1 MPGLKFLSDCLPGRD
16 PIRPIKNQVSRATRT
31 VANARLA
38 TSDCARKQLT
48 SPCPSPS
55 VSDIPTL
62 TRSAPLTIADGAC
75 VLAPSPE
82 AALTAHSRRPKLM
95 FLLSRN
101 RPSSFIVAA
110 SASACASSASC
121 SVASKSRRRASR
133 AATVSAL
140 PAQELAQVAEG
151 GVGGV
156 LAIFGVAGGL
166 AAVSALSAARIEQR
180 VDEAIAKAES
190 YGIDLTD
197 LYYDFDVPGDQYPFG
212 DGEDW
217 MPASWKPPKTG
228 DSKYLPTK
236 MLGQIQIRTNQY
248 EAIEKC
254 KAAGIDIEDLCV
266 PFEGYEG
273 EFDTN
278 AKRLIEMRKR
288 LEAAGK

>member
-1 MPGLKFLSDCLPGRD
+1 
-16 PIRPIKNQVSRATRT
+16 
-31 VANARLA
+31 
-38 TSDCARKQLT
+38 
-48 SPCPSPS
+48 
-55 VSDIPTL
+55 
-62 TRSAPLTIADGAC
+62 
-75 VLAPSPE
+75 
-82 AALTAHSRRPKLM
+82 
-95 FLLSRN
+95 
-101 RPSSFIVAA
+101 
-110 SASACASSASC
+110 
-121 SVASKSRRRASR
+121 
-133 AATVSAL
+133 
-140 PAQELAQVAEG
+140 
-151 GVGGV
+151 
-156 LAIFGVAGGL
+156 
-166 AAVSALSAARIEQR
+166 
-180 VDEAIAKAES
+180 VDDAIAKAES

>member
-1 MPGLKFLSDCLPGRD
+1 
-16 PIRPIKNQVSRATRT
+16 
-31 VANARLA
+31 
-38 TSDCARKQLT
+38 
-48 SPCPSPS
+48 
-55 VSDIPTL
+55 VSDAPTL

-82 AALTAHSRRPKLM
+82 AALKAHSRRPKLI

-101 RPSSFIVAA
+101 RPSSSSFIVAA